1 MEENISPVHFKVTL
15 FGEME
20 VSGGGREL
28 REKQMKSTQLVKLL
42 AYLFLNLGR
51 HVSDSELRDV
61 LWDGEISNPSGA
73 LKNLVYRLRR
83 TLAAVWPDVNFVIT
97 SNGEHFI
104 NPDLSLDIDILE
116 FRQLIRKYRGQDKE
130 QGLEDLIR
138 AADLYKGKVVK
149 NLNDLKWER
158 YVQIWYCHQYIE
170 LISQICE
177 ELIARKRMYDA
188 EMWAINAVMLEPE
201 EEQIHVNYLRVCL
214 AQNKK
219 NKSMEVFNSIVH
231 NFYHDDL
238 ESISPEL
245 QEIRARNFP
254 HLSDSLRQLK
264 DMVYGTDKASVRG
277 PLLCQLPE
285 FVQILRMERRWRIY
299 QKRSSHVLVI
309 DVIRDGDEAG
319 GGSEDSKDLQ
329 SARQMLLDH
338 WQASLRPVDVVT
350 TYGSSRSIL
359 LLPELDEDIS
369 KKTAES
375 ARDLISGKTDP
386 RCTLKIWNFTI

>member
-1 MEENISPVHFKVTL
+1 
-15 FGEME
+15 
-20 VSGGGREL
+20 
-28 REKQMKSTQLVKLL
+28 
-42 AYLFLNLGR
+42 
-51 HVSDSELRDV
+51 
-61 LWDGEISNPSGA
+61 
-73 LKNLVYRLRR
+73 
-83 TLAAVWPDVNFVIT
+83 
-97 SNGEHFI
+97 
-104 NPDLSLDIDILE
+104 
-116 FRQLIRKYRGQDKE
+116 
-130 QGLEDLIR
+130 
-138 AADLYKGKVVK
+138 
-149 NLNDLKWER
+149 
-158 YVQIWYCHQYIE
+158 
-170 LISQICE
+170 
-177 ELIARKRMYDA
+177 
-188 EMWAINAVMLEPE
+188 
-201 EEQIHVNYLRVCL
+201 
-214 AQNKK
+214 
-219 NKSMEVFNSIVH
+219 
-231 NFYHDDL
+231 
-238 ESISPEL
+238 
-245 QEIRARNFP
+245 
-254 HLSDSLRQLK
+254 
-264 DMVYGTDKASVRG
+264 MVYGTDKASVRG